1 MKKRPILAL
10 SFIVLSSFILA
21 VPYLIERHPLQD
33 RLLGYLKQTYQ
44 CEASVGAI
52 SWRWLPV
59 PTLTITQ
66 LRAEA
71 EAFSL
76 ILPDAHLIL
85 NPSSLIFDEIS
96 LSYAKLIKPNLTI
109 KARPERAQTEFN
121 TDSLLSW
128 IGLNP
133 SLAGAIT
140 TGRFRIVDGTL
151 SLPSH
156 RIGNDLT
163 LHAITLSGIN
173 GTLRCR
179 SDSLKLDLLASSN
192 FASALTL
199 KGKIDLHPENYRLD
213 FGGEGL
219 DSGLLLGKAP
229 HIPPQPLTEPEVC
242 AVSSSREQES
252 SPPVLAGLN
261 FRGHFEGS
269 GAGQFQLELESNT
282 SPFSLQWQKQ
292 ELRIEKVG
300 SLTLS
305 RHKDDFSLGI
315 KELSVAEP
323 KILLNGRLDRKMAD
337 SQNTDP
343 PSRVWT
349 IDLHGADIDLTAL
362 RSAILNI
369 FKKSPIAQQV
379 CAIVGGGRAAQAS
392 YQFEGRLADFK
403 HLNSMKIGADAIE
416 VPITIPG
423 LGLAIDQAS
432 GPITIMN
439 GTLSGE
445 NLSATI
451 DKSHGTKGKILLD
464 LTHDRH
470 AFQLDLDLDAD
481 LQNLQDVLAQIIPS
495 PKFQNELSRFSEIDG
510 RAQGHLRLGDDLR
523 HILTEVDVRKVEAS
537 GIYDRLPWPFSI
549 DSGQLLLAPQQ
560 LDWQNVSA
568 KLGRQRISATTG
580 KVTWQDDIHATIKD
594 LDADLDLKSLFEEG
608 TLRTNKATLSI
619 RDFSHGRIEEL
630 VGQAQLQKS
639 FFSGP
644 ILRPA
649 EWQYHTSI
657 NCRDLKVVGE
667 KVPELSSQSVQA
679 EISQQQVGFSGLF
692 ALLEDEI
699 SLSGNYRHDLYD
711 NWRGDLEIT
720 GDFTGQ
726 LGEWLKEKQI
736 IPTATF
742 PKLPF
747 RLENFILT
755 NPEPG
760 FDSILAR
767 GTLIPIAQPS
777 DVKLQ
782 VSINRQATQTIN
794 TLTFLNGGRQGS
806 INYQT
811 WPEQGRRTLL
821 TWQGELDAETLDLLY
836 SQHFWE
842 SGKISGT
849 FSRLIEQD
857 TATYNG
863 SLEAKGVRFR
873 PESLTPDLTI
883 DTLRLLGNDNTITID
898 QADLALAD
906 VPATLGGRVT
916 EADELHTLALEVK
929 APALS
934 WSSIQKVFEV
944 YSKRAAD
951 DQGKSVLDTLRG
963 TVKFDIDAFD
973 YTHQTKNNEST
984 AGEGESHTYTSS
996 PFTGSINLKP
1006 AGIEMLISKSSVCG
1020 ISCQATWYFGDETND
1035 NALSFT
1041 SGRTPLSF
1049 EETLPCLGFKQSLII
1064 GPLSLDGQI
1073 SGRPKQWRQGTITL
1087 SSPEGLI
1094 KRMTLLSKIFTA
1106 VNVTDYFTWQD
1117 LPDLQEEGLSYNE
1130 LKLKAHIDSNNLVL
1144 DRTVIKGKGVNLSG
1158 RGTINLTDFN
1168 ADLTF
1173 FIAPFKTLD
1182 WLVTNIP
1189 LIGKALGGPK
1199 ESILTFPVAVTGNI
1213 KSPEVTSLAPE
1224 AIGSAVLELFGDTV
1238 TLPFRI
1244 FQSEPESEQDE
1255 GVRTEDGVSSP

>member
-1 MKKRPILAL
+1 MRKRPILAL
-10 SFIVLSSFILA
+10 SLLVLSSLILA

-33 RLLGYLKQTYQ
+33 RLIGYLKQMYQ

-59 PTLTITQ
+59 PALTITQ

-71 EAFSL
+71 GAFSL
-76 ILPDAHLIL
+76 ILPEAHLIL
-85 NPSSLIFDEIS
+85 NPSSLISDEIS

-109 KARPERAQTEFN
+109 KARQPERAPTEFN

-128 IGLNP
+128 IGVDS
-133 SLAGAIT
+133 SLAGAVT
-140 TGRFRIVDGTL
+140 TGRFRIVEGTL
-151 SLPSH
+151 SLPSQ
-156 RIGNDLT
+156 RIGHDLT
-163 LHAITLSGIN
+163 LHASTLSGIN

-192 FASALTL
+192 FARSLSI
-199 KGKIDLHPENYRLD
+199 KGRIDLHPENYRLD
-213 FGGEGL
+213 FGGEGI

-229 HIPPQPLTEPEVC
+229 LIPSQPLTEPEVC
-242 AVSSSREQES
+242 AVSSSRAPEP
-252 SPPVLAGLN
+252 SPPVLTGLDL
-261 FRGHFEGS
+261 RGHFEGT
-269 GAGQFQLELESNT
+269 GAGQFQLELGSNT
-282 SPFSLQWQKQ
+282 APFSLQWQKQ
-292 ELRIEKVG
+292 DLRIEKVG
-300 SLTLS
+300 RLTLS
-305 RHKDDFSLGI
+305 RHNDDFSLGI
-315 KELSVAEP
+315 EELSVAEP
-323 KILLNGRLDRKMAD
+323 EILLNGRLDRKMAD
-337 SQNTDP
+337 SQTTDP
-343 PSRVWT
+343 PSQEWS

-362 RSAILNI
+362 RSTMLNI

-445 NLSATI
+445 NLTATI
-451 DKSHGTKGKILLD
+451 GKSHGTKGKILLD
-464 LTHDRH
+464 LAHDRH
-470 AFQLDLDLDAD
+470 AFQLDLDLDTD
-481 LQNLQDVLAQIIPS
+481 LQDLQDVLAQIIPS
-495 PKFQNELSRFSEIDG
+495 PRFQSELSLFSEIDG

-523 HILTEVDVRKVEAS
+523 HILTEVDVQKIEAS

-549 DSGQLLLAPQQ
+549 DSGRLLLAPRQ
-560 LDWQNVSA
+560 LDWQDVSA
-568 KLGRQRISATTG
+568 RLGRQRISATTG
-580 KVTWQDDIHATIKD
+580 MITWQDDVHATIKD

-608 TLRTNKATLSI
+608 TLRTNKATVNI

-630 VGQAQLQKS
+630 IGQAHLQKS

-657 NCRDLKVVGE
+657 NCRDLKVAGE

-679 EISQQQVGFSGLF
+679 DISQQQVDFSGLF
-692 ALLEDEI
+692 ALLDREMF
-699 SLSGNYRHDLYD
+699 LSGHYRHDLFD
-711 NWRGDLEIT
+711 NWRGDLEIN
-720 GDFTGQ
+720 GDFDGQ

-747 RLENFILT
+747 RLEKFILT

-760 FDSILAR
+760 FDSIQAR

-794 TLTFLNGGRQGS
+794 TLTFINGNRQGS
-806 INYQT
+806 VNYQA
-811 WPEQGRRTLL
+811 WPDQGRSLL
-821 TWQGELDAETLDLLY
+821 TWQGELSVETLDLLY

-849 FSRLIEQD
+849 FSRLTDQD
-857 TATYNG
+857 TATYSG

-898 QADLALAD
+898 QGDLALAD
-906 VPATLGGRVT
+906 VPATLGGQVT
-916 EADELHTLALEVK
+916 EADDLHTLALEVK
-929 APALS
+929 APGLS
-934 WSSIQKVFEV
+934 WSSIKKVFEV
-944 YSKRAAD
+944 YSKRAAA
-951 DQGKSVLDTLRG
+951 DQGQSVLDTLRG
-963 TVKFDIDAFD
+963 AIKFDIDAFD
-973 YTHQTKNNEST
+973 YTHQTKNNESA

-996 PFTGSINLKP
+996 PFTGAINLKP
-1006 AGIEMLISKSSVCG
+1006 AGIEMLISRSSVCG
-1020 ISCQATWYFGDETND
+1020 ISSQGTWYFGDETND
-1035 NALSFT
+1035 NALSFS

-1064 GPLSLDGQI
+1064 GPLSLEGQI
-1073 SGRPKQWRQGTITL
+1073 SGRPKQWRHGTITL
-1087 SSPEGLI
+1087 SSPGGLI

-1117 LPDLQEEGLSYNE
+1117 LPDLQEEGLSYND
-1130 LKLKAHIDSNNLVL
+1130 LKLKAHIDSNTLVL

-1158 RGTINLTDFN
+1158 RGTINLTDLN
-1168 ADLTF
+1168 SDLTF

-1182 WLVTNIP
+1182 WLVSNLP
-1189 LIGKALGGPK
+1189 LVGKALAGPK

-1213 KSPEVTSLAPE
+1213 KAPEVTSLAPE

-1238 TLPFRI
+1238 TLPFRV
-1244 FQSEPESEQDE
+1244 FQPEPEQD
-1255 GVRTEDGVSSP
+1255 